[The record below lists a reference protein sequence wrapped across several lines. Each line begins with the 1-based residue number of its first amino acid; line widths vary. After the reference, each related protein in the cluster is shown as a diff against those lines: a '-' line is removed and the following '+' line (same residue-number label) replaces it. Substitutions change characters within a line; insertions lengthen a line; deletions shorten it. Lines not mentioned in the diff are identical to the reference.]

1 MQSLTP
7 CSVGF
12 SRTPYVHHAHY
23 LWPIGTRSDA
33 ASQLLPG
40 QNALSAGAQHVGGRG
55 IKFAP
60 VARDYCPSM
69 DPAASVGSIGGRRV
83 RFAAQ
88 RAVEIRDRD
97 QPLYNISN
105 VSRAQR
111 CASA

>member
-12 SRTPYVHHAHY
+12 SRTPCVHHAHH

-40 QNALSAGAQHVGGRG
+40 QNALSAGAQRLGGRG

-60 VARDYCPSM
+60 VARDYLSINGSGGERGLDRWSACALRG
-69 DPAASVGSIGGRRV
+69 PAGGRDPR
-83 RFAAQ
+83 
-88 RAVEIRDRD
+88 
-97 QPLYNISN
+97 
-105 VSRAQR
+105 SRPTAI
-111 CASA
+111 